1 MMTLFRTGAKTL
13 LIATDDQEAIRGH
26 LAAHFSL
33 LKGRYTEMA
42 SIAKDD
48 GCLVVIVDE
57 LKGPIRFSDA
67 IDTYLVHSLSD
78 PILMS
83 FINSGIAGKVQHI
96 RQSPRPMILRHQG
109 DAETMLGVI
118 AEDFTG
124 YKASFYDIMDRE
136 EGGVVFVLTEYA
148 LDQAV
153 DYDTI
158 HPTAFHAR
166 VNLVEA
172 INLLKKKD
180 LDYFNAGTEDGE
192 WQEYHIKIY
201 DSYGAYE
208 LHYERLTD
216 VLESLE
222 LGVIM
227 GEGWGK
233 DAAFVLLSVGVY
245 QVRFFSYLKPKEL
258 KRYLMG
264 LEYLEDGTRIV
275 DLDLFLNKK
284 KVSWREA
291 RRESGETKMDIAEDY
306 RKMVFSKLTEQA
318 TDRLVDLE
326 VAILKTR
333 Y

>member
-13 LIATDDQEAIRGH
+13 LIATDNQEAIRQH
-26 LAAHFSL
+26 LAVNFSV
-33 LKGRYTEMA
+33 LKGPYTQMA

-48 GCLVVIVDE
+48 SCLVVLVDE

-67 IDTYLVHSLSD
+67 IDTYLVYSLSD

-83 FINSGIAGKVQHI
+83 LINSRVTEDIQYI

-109 DAETMLGVI
+109 DAQSMLEVI
-118 AEDFTG
+118 AQDFTG
-124 YKASFYDIMDRE
+124 HEAPFYDVMDQE
-136 EGGVVFVLTEYA
+136 EGGVVFVLTDQP
-148 LDQAV
+148 LDRAV
-153 DYDTI
+153 NYGMT
-158 HPTAFHAR
+158 HPIAFHAR
-166 VNLVEA
+166 ASLVET

-180 LDYFNAGTEDGE
+180 LDYFNAGTEAGE

-201 DSYGAYE
+201 DSYGAYQ

-233 DAAFVLLSVGVY
+233 DAAFILLSVGVY
-245 QVRFFSYLKPKEL
+245 QVRFFSYMKPKEL

-284 KVSWREA
+284 KVYWRDA
-291 RRESGETKMDIAEDY
+291 RRENGETKMDIAEDY
-306 RKMVFSKLTEQA
+306 RKMIFSKLTEVA
-318 TDRLVDLE
+318 TDQLVDRE